1 MLTPET
7 IYQRLPISLQHVAIS
22 LKGIDLRLRRASTQV
37 MGQELERLRRRE
49 SWTAAQ
55 FLEYQRTQ
63 MISTVTRAYE
73 EVPFYRNAW
82 KALGITPGR

>member
-1 MLTPET
+1 MIVLTPET

-22 LKGIDLRLRRASTQV
+22 LKGIDLRLRRASTKV

-55 FLEYQRTQ
+55 FDLAPGKW
-63 MISTVTRAYE
+63 TR
-73 EVPFYRNAW
+73 RNVSPAV
-82 KALGITPGR
+82 